1 MTSTAPQTPVDRFK
15 RAVHTGDAA
24 ELRAVLGD
32 SPEARAAINE
42 PLFGF
47 DSPALVAVAGD
58 GNLELV
64 ETLLDFGA
72 DPNRKSSWWAGG
84 FHPLHAASGPVVDR
98 LIAAGSIP
106 DACAAAR
113 LNRLDLLTKILDA
126 DPSRVHERGGDG
138 QTPLHFARSR
148 EAVDLLLS
156 RGADIDA
163 RDVDHRS
170 TPAEWMTGEI
180 GGPDSRIDVARYLV
194 ECGATAD
201 IFLVAAL
208 GLTEQAR
215 RMLQHDRMLL
225 TLRTS
230 QGIYAEQPPS
240 SLHIYQ
246 WNLGPNLTPL
256 QVAADRGNMETLRA
270 MAEFARPIDLLLLA
284 CHRGDREEAFAIVR
298 EHPDVTH
305 AISESEARALTD
317 EAWAPNPPAVRL
329 LLELGFDPSLA
340 SITGPTGGNALHC
353 AAWEGSVECVS
364 AILSYPAGRA
374 LIEVRESTYNGTPF
388 SWCCHGST
396 NCGNPK
402 ADHGGVAR
410 LLIEAGSR
418 VTSEMLDWG
427 CSPGV
432 QDAIA
437 EALESR

>member
-15 RAVHTGDAA
+15 RAVDTGNAA

-47 DSPALVAVAGD
+47 DSPALVAIAGD

-84 FHPLHAASGPVVDR
+84 FHPLHAAAGPVVDR
-98 LIAAGSIP
+98 LIAAGAVP

-113 LNRLDLLTKILDA
+113 LNRLDLLTRILDA

-148 EAVDLLLS
+148 ETVDLLLA

-170 TPAEWMTGEI
+170 TPAEWMTGDI
-180 GGPDSRIDVARYLV
+180 GGSDSRADLARYLV
-194 ECGATAD
+194 ERGATAD

-208 GLTEQAR
+208 GLTDRAR
-215 RMLQHDRMLL
+215 RMLQHDRSVLS
-225 TLRTS
+225 LRTS
-230 QGIYAEQPPS
+230 QGTYAPQPPS
-240 SLHIYQ
+240 SFHIYQ
-246 WNLGPNLTPL
+246 WNLGPSLSPL
-256 QVAADRGNMETLRA
+256 QVADARGNTETLRV
-270 MAEFARPIDLLLLA
+270 MEEFARPIDRLLLA
-284 CHRGDREEAFAIVR
+284 CHRGDSDEAHAIVR

-305 AISESEARALTD
+305 AISEAEARALTD
-317 EAWAPNPPAVRL
+317 EAWAANAPAVRL
-329 LLELGFDPSLA
+329 LLELGFDPSVP
-340 SITGPTGGNALHC
+340 SVSGPTGGNALHC
-353 AAWEGSVECVS
+353 AAWEGSGECVS

-374 LIEVRESTYNGTPF
+374 LIEVHDPFYDGTPL
-388 SWCCHGST
+388 SWCCHGSR
-396 NCGNPK
+396 NCGNPA
-402 ADHGGVAR
+402 ADHAAVAR
-410 LLIEAGSR
+410 LLIDAGAR
-418 VTSEMLDWG
+418 VTPEMAEWG

-432 QDAIA
+432 HAAIA
-437 EALESR
+437 AALKSR

>member
-1 MTSTAPQTPVDRFK
+1 MTSTAPETPVDRFK
-15 RAVHTGDAA
+15 SAVHEGDAA
-24 ELRAVLGD
+24 ALRAVLDD

-47 DSPALVAVAGD
+47 DSPALVAIAGN

-64 ETLLDFGA
+64 ETLLAFGA
-72 DPNRKSSWWAGG
+72 DPNRKSDWWAGG

-98 LIAAGSIP
+98 LMAAGAIP

-113 LNRLDLLTKILDA
+113 LDRLDLLKQILDD
-126 DPSRVHERGGDG
+126 DPARVHERGGDG

-156 RGADIDA
+156 RGAELDA

-170 TPAEWMTGEI
+170 TPAEWMI
-180 GGPDSRIDVARYLV
+180 GDIRGPNSRIDLARYLV
-194 ECGATAD
+194 ERGASAD

-208 GLTEQAR
+208 GLTGQAR
-215 RMLQHDRMLL
+215 RMLQRDRSLL
-225 TLRTS
+225 NLRTS
-230 QGIYAEQPPS
+230 QGIYAAQPPS

-246 WNLGPNLTPL
+246 WSLGPNLSPL
-256 QVAADRGNMETLRA
+256 HVAADRGNTETLRA
-270 MAEFARPIDLLLLA
+270 MAEFARPIDQLLLA
-284 CHRGDREEAFAIVR
+284 CHRGDRDSAFAIVR

-305 AISESEARALTD
+305 AISDTEARALTD

-329 LLELGFDPSLA
+329 LLELGFDPSLPSA
-340 SITGPTGGNALHC
+340 TGPTGGNALHC

-374 LIEVRESTYNGTPF
+374 LIDVRESMYNGTPL
-388 SWCCHGST
+388 SWCCHGSR

-402 ADHGGVAR
+402 ADHGAVAR
-410 LLIEAGSR
+410 VLIDAGAQ
-418 VTSEMLDWG
+418 VTPDMLDWG

-432 QDAIA
+432 QSAVA